1 MKTKKTDGM
10 PDVGDFLAVIE
21 QYIACDLHILI
32 QKRDSALKE
41 LLRDEA
47 TGEAAT
53 AGKYISNPLLT
64 AEQRTNLDTQ
74 LIRYSTAVT
83 TIKIRAVSVAAQA
96 QAQATA
102 TFIEVSGDEAN
113 EAAAGQ
119 YLSKLR
125 DKVRKP
131 L

>member
-1 MKTKKTDGM
+1 MKAKKIDGM

-21 QYIACDLHILI
+21 QYIARDLEILI
-32 QKRDSALKE
+32 KKRDSALKE

-47 TGEAAT
+47 IGEMV
-53 AGKYISNPLLT
+53 GVDLSNPPLT
-64 AEQRTNLDTQ
+64 VEQRTDLDTQ

-96 QAQATA
+96 QAQAMA
-102 TFIEVSGDEAN
+102 TFIKVSGDEAD

-125 DKVRKP
+125 DKARKP